1 MYRWSGQWLQEGCM
15 KNEMESNASMTVCE
29 CNYLAHFAI
38 LISPDAEV
46 SKHVV
51 KHWVNA
57 YMKEPSE

>member
-38 LISPDAEV
+38 LISPGAEV
-46 SKHVV
+46 SKHRGQTLGECL
-51 KHWVNA
+51 HEGA
-57 YMKEPSE
+57 I